1 MEGVCKQR
9 GRCGIA
15 RIEFEHAE
23 GAQLSLT
30 NSSEVIA
37 NEALQIGCIPVH
49 CNGKL
54 DSGPGSPF
62 KSWLVKQGIDSMR
75 ISAKG
80 YGPENPIADNA
91 TLEGRQKNRRIEF
104 FRTR

>member
-1 MEGVCKQR
+1 MAAFNTLKDNPELAVEIR
-9 GRCGIA
+9 GYTDNVGKA
-15 RIEFEHAE
+15 A
-23 GAQLSLT
+23 ANKKLSLRR
-30 NSSEVIA
+30 A
-37 NEALQIGCIPVH
+37 EAVR
-49 CNGKL
+49 
-54 DSGPGSPF
+54 
-62 KSWLVKQGIDSMR
+62 SWLVMQGIDSMR